1 MKAKKI
7 ASASVMIVA
16 VFILTASLAV
26 AGPGRWEGRGSGG
39 WGMGTPYQG
48 VYNPATQET
57 IAGEVIG
64 IEKTVPMRRMNE
76 GLALVVKT
84 EKETVIVHLGPTW
97 YLERLDAKIV
107 NGDQVEIKGAR
118 TTLAGKPIL
127 LAAEVKKGDNVLV
140 LRDAAGVPVWA
151 GWGLKR

>member
-1 MKAKKI
+1 MKTKKI
-7 ASASVMIVA
+7 VGLMLVT
-16 VFILTASLAV
+16 VFVLTASLAI
-26 AGPGRWEGRGSGG
+26 AGPGRWSGRGSGG
-39 WGMGTPYQG
+39 WGMGTPYQSA
-48 VYNPATQET
+48 YNPATQET

-84 EKETVIVHLGPTW
+84 EKETVTVHLGPTW
-97 YLERLDAKIV
+97 YLERLDTKIV
-107 NGDQVEIKGAR
+107 NGDKVEIKGAR
-118 TTLAGKPIL
+118 TTLEGKPII

-151 GWGLKR
+151 GWGMRR

>member
-1 MKAKKI
+1 MKTKQMAGLMTVTI
-7 ASASVMIVA
+7 
-16 VFILTASLAV
+16 FILTASLAF
-26 AGPGRWEGRGSGG
+26 AGPGRWGGRGSGG

-48 VYNPATQET
+48 VYNPATLEA
-57 IAGEVIG
+57 IAGEVIN

-84 EKETVIVHLGPTW
+84 EKETVMVHLGPTW

-107 NGDQVEIKGAR
+107 KGDRVEIKGAR
-118 TTLAGKPIL
+118 TTLAGKPIM

-151 GWGLKR
+151 GWNWRR

>member
-1 MKAKKI
+1 MNAKRI
-7 ASASVMIVA
+7 VGLMIVTIC
-16 VFILTASLAV
+16 ILTASLAI

-48 VYNPATQET
+48 AYNPATLET
-57 IAGEVIG
+57 ISGEVIG

-84 EKETVIVHLGPTW
+84 EKETVLIHLGPTW

-107 NGDQVEIKGAR
+107 KGDKVEIKGAR
-118 TTLAGKPIL
+118 TTLAGKPII

-140 LRDAAGVPVWA
+140 LRDASGVPVWA
-151 GWGLKR
+151 GWGMRR

>member
-1 MKAKKI
+1 M
-7 ASASVMIVA
+7 VGLMIVA
-16 VFILTASLAV
+16 VFILAASSAI
-26 AGPGRWEGRGSGG
+26 AGPGKWSGRGSGG

-48 VYNPATQET
+48 IYNPATLET

-84 EKETVIVHLGPTW
+84 EKETVTVHLGPTW

-107 NGDQVEIKGAR
+107 KGDQVEVKGASA
-118 TTLAGKPIL
+118 TLAGKTII

-140 LRDAAGVPVWA
+140 LRDTSGVPVWS
-151 GWGLKR
+151 GWGK

>member
-1 MKAKKI
+1 MKAKRMI
-7 ASASVMIVA
+7 GLMIVT
-16 VFILTASLAV
+16 VFILAASLAI
-26 AGPGRWEGRGSGG
+26 AGPGKWGGRGSGG

-48 VYNPATQET
+48 VYNPATLET
-57 IAGEVIG
+57 IVGEVIS

-76 GLALVVKT
+76 GLALVVKM
-84 EKETVIVHLGPTW
+84 EKETVTVHLGPTW

-107 NGDQVEIKGAR
+107 KGDKVEIKGAR
-118 TTLAGKPIL
+118 TTLAGKPII

-151 GWGLKR
+151 GWGMRR